1 MAKVTIGGNPVNTI
15 GELPGRGTQAP
26 AFKLVNPDLSLTSL
40 DEFRGKK
47 VLLNIFPSL
56 ETSVCAT
63 ALRKFNEKASNLDN
77 TVVIAISKD
86 LPFSFKRFCSTE
98 GIEKLVTLS
107 AFRDLSFGKDYGV
120 TLLDGPFEG
129 LLSRSVVVIDE
140 EGRIIYTEL
149 VPEISHE
156 PDYEAALAALK

>member
-1 MAKVTIGGNPVNTI
+1 MAKITIGGKPINTI
-15 GELPGRGTQAP
+15 GDLPAKGADAP
-26 AFKLVNPDLSLTSL
+26 SFTLVNADLSTASL
-40 DEFRGKK
+40 DDFRGKK

-63 ALRKFNEKASNLDN
+63 SLRKFNEKASGMEN
-77 TVVIAISKD
+77 TTVIAISKD

-107 AFRDLSFGKDYGV
+107 AFRDLSFGKEYGV

-129 LLSRSVVVIDE
+129 LLARSIVIIDE
-140 EGRIIYTEL
+140 KGKVIYTEL
-149 VPEISHE
+149 VPEIAQE
-156 PDYEAALAALK
+156 PDYEAALAQL